1 MALSTKTSVPGTV
14 SGRPM
19 PPLENGDRLARV
31 CHSPDVGITHRY
43 CEPSM
48 AERLPAAVAWA

>member
-19 PPLENGDRLARV
+19 PPLENGDRLARF
-31 CHSPDVGITHRY
+31 CHPPDLGITHRY
-43 CEPSM
+43 GEPSM
-48 AERLPAAVAWA
+48 VERLLSAVAWA